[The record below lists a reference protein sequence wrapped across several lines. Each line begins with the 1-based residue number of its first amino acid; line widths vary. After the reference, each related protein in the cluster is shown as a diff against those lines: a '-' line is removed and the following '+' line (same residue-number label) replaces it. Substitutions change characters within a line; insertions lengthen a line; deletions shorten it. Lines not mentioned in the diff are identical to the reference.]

1 MTDQQDLNRDE
12 DSVAAWIAHVLQ
24 ARGIDRIFGLQGG
37 HIQPI
42 WDSLAKRGIRIVDVR
57 DEGAAVHMAHAHAE
71 LTGQLG
77 VAMVTA
83 GPGVTN
89 CVTGMA
95 NASLA
100 RAPVLLIGGCTS
112 RPQANMGP
120 LQDIPHVEIL
130 RPVTRYCRTARVPE
144 QVLRELD
151 EAIARAEGDMGE
163 PGPVYIEVPTDVLR
177 TRVSANLIPGDWIA
191 PKPQRRPLPDPARVA
206 EAAQAMREARR
217 PLVVSGRG
225 ARGAGKALTHFLD
238 ATDALYLDT
247 QESRGL
253 VPADHPSVVGAVR
266 AAAMAQADLVITLGR
281 KLDYQLGFGSPAVF
295 PEARFLR
302 IADTAGELVDNR
314 RGTPEIF
321 ASVQLA
327 LDALTEALGN
337 NAGTRDEGWLESLRK
352 KHRERITKGEN
363 ATAPQAGPDG
373 KIHPMA
379 IFDALR
385 QVADPDYIAVADG
398 GDLLS
403 FARVGLAARTYLDAG
418 AFGCLG
424 VGVPFAIAAAL
435 AFPDRQVVSVN
446 GDGAYGINAME
457 IDTAVR
463 HGAKALFI
471 ISNNAAW
478 NIERFDQEFNYG
490 GRVVGTTLRHSDYA
504 AMARAL
510 GAHGERVLEALYPTD
525 VPVPRPVL
533 YHADANLV
541 STPFYLMER
550 VDGRLFTD
558 ISLAELPA
566 SERRGIWMAVAD
578 AVAVMHAIRPDAVGL
593 GDFGRPGNYFER
605 QIARWDR
612 Q

>member
-1 MTDQQDLNRDE
+1 MTETQDLNRDE
-12 DSVAAWIAHVLQ
+12 DNIAAWIAHVLQ

-42 WDSLAKRGIRIVDVR
+42 WDHLGRRGIRIVDVR

-89 CVTGMA
+89 CVTGVA

-120 LQDIPHVEIL
+120 LQDIPHVDIL
-130 RPVTRYCRTARVPE
+130 RPVTRYCRTARVAE
-144 QVLRELD
+144 QVIRELD
-151 EAIARAEGDMGE
+151 EAIARAMGDLGE
-163 PGPVYIEVPTDVLR
+163 PGPSYIEAPTDVLR
-177 TRVSANLIPGDWIA
+177 TRVPASLIPEDWIA
-191 PKPQRRPLPDPARVA
+191 AKPVRRPAPEPSAIA
-206 EAAQAMREARR
+206 EAAEAIRAAKR

-225 ARGAGKALTHFLD
+225 ARGAGAALVRFLE

-266 AAAMAQADLVITLGR
+266 AAAMAEADLVITLGR

-295 PEARFLR
+295 PGARFLR
-302 IADTAGELVDNR
+302 IADTPGELVDNR
-314 RGTPEIF
+314 RGTPEI
-321 ASVQLA
+321 LA
-327 LDALTEALGN
+327 AVDLAVEALTDALGN
-337 NAGTRDEGWLESLRK
+337 DAGSRDESWLGGLRA
-352 KHRERITKGEN
+352 KHRSRIEKGES
-363 ATAPQAGPDG
+363 TPAPERGPDG

-379 IFDALR
+379 IFEAIR
-385 QVADPDYIAVADG
+385 AEADSDYIAVADG

-403 FARVGLAARTYLDAG
+403 FARVGLGARTYMDAG

-424 VGVPFAIAAAL
+424 VGVPFAVAAAL
-435 AFPDRQVVSVN
+435 AFPDRQVISVN

-457 IDTAVR
+457 VDTAVR
-463 HGAKALFI
+463 HGAKAVFI
-471 ISNNAAW
+471 VSNNAAW
-478 NIERFDQEFNYG
+478 NIERYDQEANYG
-490 GRVVGTTLRHSDYA
+490 GRVIGTTLRHSDYA

-510 GAHGERVLEALYPTD
+510 GAHGERVEDPADLAAAIRRGLENAPAVIDVVTSQGAVSSDAQKGLGFVPDYQALTAWD
-525 VPVPRPVL
+525 
-533 YHADANLV
+533 DA
-541 STPFYLMER
+541 
-550 VDGRLFTD
+550 
-558 ISLAELPA
+558 
-566 SERRGIWMAVAD
+566 ERRRRG
-578 AVAVMHAIRPDAVGL
+578 
-593 GDFGRPGNYFER
+593 ES
-605 QIARWDR
+605 
-612 Q
+612 